1 MEFLR
6 FLETK
11 RIERNKYSDIVLDVN
26 LTAQKK
32 MISKAME
39 DDEINHEEFTLVS
52 TKRENSFNLKE
63 NIRISEH

>member
-6 FLETK
+6 FLETR

>member
-1 MEFLR
+1 
-6 FLETK
+6 
-11 RIERNKYSDIVLDVN
+11 
-26 LTAQKK
+26 

-39 DDEINHEEFTLVS
+39 GDEINHEEFTLVS

>member
-6 FLETK
+6 FLEAR

>member
-1 MEFLR
+1 MEFLS
-6 FLETK
+6 FLETR
-11 RIERNKYSDIVLDVN
+11 RIERNKYSNIVLDVN

>member
-6 FLETK
+6 FLET
-11 RIERNKYSDIVLDVN
+11 RRTERNKYSDIVLDVN

>member
-1 MEFLR
+1 MEFLS
-6 FLETK
+6 FLETR
-11 RIERNKYSDIVLDVN
+11 RIERNKYSNIVLDVN

-63 NIRISEH
+63 NIGISEH

>member
-1 MEFLR
+1 MEFLS
-6 FLETK
+6 FLETR

-63 NIRISEH
+63 NIGISEH

>member
-6 FLETK
+6 FLETR

-39 DDEINHEEFTLVS
+39 DDEINHEEFTLDS